1 MVASLFLGL
10 KEDLGL
16 NFSAA
21 KVRSSFRK
29 CHIRR
34 SFLPYSSNSIFN
46 YARSILLAEG
56 TNFRPLDNKEISGG
70 DRFLLDRLKTFLLT
84 NLPSNLNPL

>member
-1 MVASLFLGL
+1 MIASLFFGL

-21 KVRSSFRK
+21 KVHSSFRK

-34 SFLPYSSNSIFN
+34 SVLPYSSNSLFN
-46 YARSILLAEG
+46 FARSILLAEG

-84 NLPSNLNPL
+84 NLPSNFNPL